1 MQIMPAIFKVKI
13 SYFQGGGGDKIP
25 TFKILVIL

>member
-1 MQIMPAIFKVKI
+1 MPAIFKVKI
-13 SYFQGGGGDKIP
+13 SYFHGGGGGDKIP